1 MTCLAIDL
9 TSSVSFFIVV
19 LSSPFSTAVN
29 TTNDSPTSCS
39 SVDSLVRSKDFRAFF
54 KALNFMKSEC
64 SVMNLMSQDTYGFSA
79 GTSLSRVSS
88 KPYLYSFDNKRKG
101 IFKS

>member
-1 MTCLAIDL
+1 
-9 TSSVSFFIVV
+9 
-19 LSSPFSTAVN
+19 
-29 TTNDSPTSCS
+29 
-39 SVDSLVRSKDFRAFF
+39 RAFF